1 MALKKMEHD
10 ELVLAAAA
18 ANRHAGAVTYETWDD
33 EDLRR
38 MIARNTIEGAANLN
52 DADLDK
58 LISKE
63 K

>member
-1 MALKKMEHD
+1 MSLKKMDHD
-10 ELVLAAAA
+10 SLVLAAAA
-18 ANRHAGAVTYETWDD
+18 ANRHAGVATYDTWDD

-38 MIARNTIEGAANLN
+38 LVARNTISEAGELN

-58 LISKE
+58 LIAKE